1 MNHELEIEKLQSA
14 INNLVETRAFINSK
28 VEELNQT
35 LSYHQSQ
42 KLLEDAE
49 IAGIKRIEEKQ
60 RQKAASGCL
69 NGECE

>member
-1 MNHELEIEKLQSA
+1 MNHEVEIEKLQSA
-14 INNLVETRAFINSK
+14 INAHFDTIASINSK
-28 VEELNQT
+28 IEELNQT

-49 IAGIKRIEEKQ
+49 IAGIKRIEEEQ